1 LQKAAVSAHELFE
14 RSSAAHLFFPTSH
27 FFRFGRFFNP
37 KKRLG
42 RGSEA
47 LQVSPEPH
55 MGAFLE
61 APITTKD
68 TEAKAGN
75 GVVAAVSSMQGWRKE
90 MEVCV
95 FTSLT
100 S

>member
-1 LQKAAVSAHELFE
+1 
-14 RSSAAHLFFPTSH
+14 
-27 FFRFGRFFNP
+27 
-37 KKRLG
+37 
-42 RGSEA
+42 
-47 LQVSPEPH
+47 

>member
-1 LQKAAVSAHELFE
+1 
-14 RSSAAHLFFPTSH
+14 
-27 FFRFGRFFNP
+27 
-37 KKRLG
+37 
-42 RGSEA
+42 
-47 LQVSPEPH
+47 

-95 FTSLT
+95 CLRH
-100 S
+100 